1 MRRTNTTESIEA
13 LAAEIGENIYI
24 DIAKWHLYLRD
35 AHLHTTVAERVYP
48 LLTNNTLEEREVV
61 RILEDIPVQLGGGK
75 RQVSLIDLL
84 PTSCQVNLM
93 DLLEEY
99 QRNLWLPIF
108 SFLSSFLIDSKIFNE
123 PIR

>member
-99 QRNLWLPIF
+99 QRNL
-108 SFLSSFLIDSKIFNE
+108 
-123 PIR
+123 